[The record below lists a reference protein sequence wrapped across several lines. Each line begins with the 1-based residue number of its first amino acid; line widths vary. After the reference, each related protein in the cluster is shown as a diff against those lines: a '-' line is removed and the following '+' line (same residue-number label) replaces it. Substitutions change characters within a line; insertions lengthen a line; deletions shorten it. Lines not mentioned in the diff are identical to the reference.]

1 LSTPDALAKS
11 AREKLALAL
20 NALQTSPDP
29 PVELLDLAEP
39 IAQTMGILHRIERS
53 RGQDLS
59 GREHVVGNIRKAL
72 DVLQNFEASHPAVD
86 AVMEQVAGCLSAAH
100 QLSRMAA
107 PSTPGTAP
115 GLAPSP
121 HAAAPAPAVAAPAPA
136 SPVAQMVANIPPPA
150 PVVAAPAPVVAAPVV
165 AAPVVAAPVVA
176 APVVAAPAPV
186 VAAPVVAAPAPAV
199 TAAPAFAPAMAATAP
214 QTQPVAPS
222 PTAAYQ
228 QIPPGAGHTLR
239 MEANPALKAAIEN
252 QQRAAQPTQPLPQAP
267 AGFPQQPYAA
277 PQQAFPHAAQ
287 APAQAAPAHAP
298 AVQPATPQ
306 YAAPPAAAPAAQ
318 PAAAPK
324 AAPSNRGQT
333 GNVVVG
339 LGAHSVSNF
348 YKGLGGNDVIE
359 YGGIFVSTYQ
369 IPKIGTPVSLYVKL
383 PGDLE
388 FQAAGV
394 VQWIREASGDGVD
407 PGFGARFTQITP
419 EGRQLVYRYTRNR
432 EPILYDD
439 L

>member
-72 DVLQNFEASHPAVD
+72 DVLQNFEVSHPAVD

-100 QLSRMAA
+100 QLSRMSA

-121 HAAAPAPAVAAPAPA
+121 HADPAPSAPAAPA
-136 SPVAQMVANIPPPA
+136 SP
-150 PVVAAPAPVVAAPVV
+150 AAPAMP
-165 AAPVVAAPVVA
+165 
-176 APVVAAPAPV
+176 
-186 VAAPVVAAPAPAV
+186 
-199 TAAPAFAPAMAATAP
+199 P
-214 QTQPVAPS
+214 QNPM
-222 PTAAYQ
+222 
-228 QIPPGAGHTLR
+228 GAGQTLR
-239 MEANPALKAAIEN
+239 IEPNPALKAAIDQ
-252 QQRAAQPTQPLPQAP
+252 QQRAAQQVQAGYPTQPLPQA
-267 AGFPQQPYAA
+267 AFAA
-277 PQQAFPHAAQ
+277 PQHFP
-287 APAQAAPAHAP
+287 QAAPVQQQQVPQH
-298 AVQPATPQ
+298 AVQQQAVQ
-306 YAAPPAAAPAAQ
+306 AQHAAAAPPQTPGQ
-318 PAAAPK
+318 SGAPK
-324 AAPSNRGQT
+324 AAPSNRGQA

-369 IPKIGTPVSLYVKL
+369 IPKLGTPVSLYVKL

-388 FQAAGV
+388 FQATGV
-394 VQWIREASGDGVD
+394 VQWIREASGDGVE

>member
-1 LSTPDALAKS
+1 MSTPDALAKS

-72 DVLQNFEASHPAVD
+72 DALQNFEVSHPAVD

-100 QLSRMAA
+100 QLSRMAT

-121 HAAAPAPAVAAPAPA
+121 HAAPAAPAASAAPA
-136 SPVAQMVANIPPPA
+136 SPVAQMVANIPPPE
-150 PVVAAPAPVVAAPVV
+150 PI
-165 AAPVVAAPVVA
+165 
-176 APVVAAPAPV
+176 
-186 VAAPVVAAPAPAV
+186 AAPVVAAPAPAPAPV
-199 TAAPAFAPAMAATAP
+199 AAASAPFVAAPAAFAPALAATVP
-214 QTQPVAPS
+214 QTQPAAPATHAHGS
-222 PTAAYQ
+222 M
-228 QIPPGAGHTLR
+228 GAGQTLR
-239 MEANPALKAAIEN
+239 IEPTPAVKAAIDQ
-252 QQRAAQPTQPLPQAP
+252 QQRAAQQAQAGYPTQPQAAP
-267 AGFPQQPYAA
+267 VPQQDV
-277 PQQAFPHAAQ
+277 PQ
-287 APAQAAPAHAP
+287 QAAPAQHA
-298 AVQPATPQ
+298 A
-306 YAAPPAAAPAAQ
+306 PAAAPALAPGQ
-318 PAAAPK
+318 SSAPK
-324 AAPSNRGQT
+324 AAPSNHGQA

-369 IPKIGTPVSLYVKL
+369 IPKLGAPVSLNVKL

-388 FQAAGV
+388 FQATGV
-394 VQWIREASGDGVD
+394 VQWIREVSGDGVE